1 MAWKYDKPLYTL
13 ATEDQNTHAK
23 HVWEHESLGGIMED
37 NKRLPQAVV
46 WLLILTIITAFL
58 VTAPLWGQR
67 PMAIIY
73 EEYIA
78 LMDSPKVAA
87 LADDEA
93 KMAYIVDAVKSEG
106 SDWAGHQA
114 RHPVTMNDLRLIKDQ
129 IIELQ
134 NSEDGLPLDYYT
146 VVGKDV
152 ALANFEGENTII
164 NGKEVKIRVQPSW
177 DLGYT
182 IDIFYVIYFCIA
194 VMITVKRLPPSDWE
208 PDHSIGH

>member
-1 MAWKYDKPLYTL
+1 MAWKYDKPLYSL
-13 ATEDQNTHAK
+13 ATEDQNERAK
-23 HVWEHESLGGIMED
+23 HVWENESLGGIMED
-37 NKRLPQAVV
+37 NNRLPQAVV

-58 VTAPLWGQR
+58 ITAPLWGQR

-78 LMDSPKVAA
+78 LMDSPEVAA
-87 LADDEA
+87 LASDEA
-93 KMAYIVDAVKSEG
+93 KMAYIVDTVRSQG
-106 SDWAGHQA
+106 SDWAGHQD

-134 NSEDGLPLDYYT
+134 RENADMDYYT

-152 ALANFEGENTII
+152 ALANFEGEIRDD
-164 NGKEVKIRVQPSW
+164 GVKIRVQPSW

-182 IDIFYVIYFCIA
+182 IDIFYVLYFCIA
-194 VMITVKRLPPSDWE
+194 VIIVVKRLPPSDWE